1 MVIFYGKTIFTSF
14 DDLAGLMRKH
24 SPITTGFS

>member
-1 MVIFYGKTIFTSF
+1 MVRLFFTSF